1 MGSPIALGRLQQTV
15 FHVYQLKQEVTS
27 NEVSFEPTSPENS
40 KVDGG
45 AEVHKAILPKS
56 IFDYF

>member
-1 MGSPIALGRLQQTV
+1 MGSQQHTV
-15 FHVYQLKQEVTS
+15 FHETVYQPKQEETS
-27 NEVSFEPTSPENS
+27 NEASFEPTSPENS